1 MCLMN
6 QVIDLKTIVDLP
18 AAERSA
24 LFDAAIVRCRK
35 GFVPRDQFGDHLMG
49 RLCGR
54 ILRCGQRHQINDRA
68 RRIGSLAANAFSDL
82 VERSPEVL
90 ILLFKGCVQLAKI
103 RHLHIPVIAVDL
115 RIQAKRLSQ
124 HCVQSLDVDLEYGGH
139 DVCSRNE

>member
-1 MCLMN
+1 MP
-6 QVIDLKTIVDLP
+6 Q
-18 AAERSA
+18 
-24 LFDAAIVRCRK
+24 LFDATRASCLAISLVIISSA
-35 GFVPRDQFGDHLMG
+35 D
-49 RLCGR
+49 CGR
-54 ILRCGQRHQINDRA
+54 ILRCGQRHQIGDGT

-103 RHLHIPVIAVDL
+103 RPLHIPVIAVGL
-115 RIQAKRLSQ
+115 HIQTKRLSQ